1 MYIFNTGVAVALV
14 VVTFFIGVRVH
25 AVRTR
30 ATVDDGRVSRYVYP
44 AAFAFCAVALWND
57 PLFEPAWLQLLPF
70 VVAPF
75 IAGFVVRLVLVKAES
90 HRATPPPS
98 ARSGGDPHSGG

>member
-30 ATVDDGRVSRYVYP
+30 ATVDDGRISRYVYP
-44 AAFAFCAVALWND
+44 AAFAFCSVALWKD

-75 IAGFVVRLVLVKAES
+75 IAGFVVRLLLTKIE
-90 HRATPPPS
+90 TPREASPPS
-98 ARSGGDPHSGG
+98 APPE

>member
-30 ATVDDGRVSRYVYP
+30 ATVDGGRVSRYVYP
-44 AAFAFCAVALWND
+44 VVFAFCVVALWKD
-57 PLFEPAWLQLLPF
+57 PLFEPGWLQPLLF

-75 IAGFVVRLVLVKAES
+75 IVGFITRLLLVKAER
-90 HRATPPPS
+90 HRETPPP
-98 ARSGGDPHSGG
+98 ARSEGDPHSGG